1 MSPLIILLCVIAYS
15 AMLFYVVWRS
25 SRNADNESYF
35 IGNKSSKWYLVAYGM
50 IGASL
55 SGVTF
60 MSVLGIVG
68 ATNFSYM
75 VLVFGYFFGYATIAL
90 VLLPLY
96 YKMNLT
102 SIYTYLENRFGFWSY
117 KTGAFFFILSRT
129 IGAAFRLY
137 IVVNVLQLFVFD
149 AWGVPFWLTVMSFI
163 ILILLYTYEGGVKT
177 IVWTDT
183 LQTTFML
190 FAVVISV
197 FYISNELNMGLFD
210 LFGAIHEKGYDKM
223 INTDW
228 HSKSYF
234 LKQFFGGMFI
244 SIAMTGLDQ
253 EMMQKNISVRTL
265 GDSQKNM
272 FSFSIVLVFI
282 NFLFLC
288 LGALLFLYSSAKGIE
303 LPVKSDDLFPIIALN
318 HLGGVVGII
327 FIIGLISAAYPSADG
342 ALTALTSSFCIDF
355 LNFKKTNWTEEK
367 KKKIRYI
374 VHFSFAAILLLVI
387 IIFRIIND
395 DAVISKLFTV
405 ASYTYGPLLG
415 LFAYGII
422 AKRELKDKF
431 VPIICLL
438 SPLICYILNE
448 NSVEWF
454 NNYKFGFELLIVNG
468 LITFF
473 GLSLISKPKILS
485 P

>member
-1 MSPLIILLCVIAYS
+1 
-15 AMLFYVVWRS
+15 MLFYVVWRS

-60 MSVLGIVG
+60 MSVPGIVG

>member
-1 MSPLIILLCVIAYS
+1 
-15 AMLFYVVWRS
+15 
-25 SRNADNESYF
+25 
-35 IGNKSSKWYLVAYGM
+35 LVAYGM

-60 MSVLGIVG
+60 MSVPGIVG

>member
-60 MSVLGIVG
+60 MSVPGIVG

-485 P
+485 S

>member
-1 MSPLIILLCVIAYS
+1 
-15 AMLFYVVWRS
+15 
-25 SRNADNESYF
+25 
-35 IGNKSSKWYLVAYGM
+35 
-50 IGASL
+50 
-55 SGVTF
+55 
-60 MSVLGIVG
+60 
-68 ATNFSYM
+68 M